1 MENAATQMNKIER
14 LKNLAVLEKAKAL
27 NRKVVK
33 LPQGFSYET
42 KKMLDGI
49 KQRKEKLDNKIQY
62 RNDIPQGYFLIS
74 QLREKISKL
83 KITGK
88 GKKRATIE
96 YLRQVDFTKR
106 GKFKIYPWN
115 EKLFKELLQK

>member
-1 MENAATQMNKIER
+1 MENAER
-14 LKNLAVLEKAKAL
+14 LKNLAILEKAKAL

-49 KQRKEKLDNKIQY
+49 KQRKENLNNGTQHRD
-62 RNDIPQGYFLIS
+62 DIPQGYFLIS

-88 GKKRATIE
+88 GKTKATRE
-96 YLRQVDFTKR
+96 YLRQVDFTKH

>member
-49 KQRKEKLDNKIQY
+49 KQRKEKLDNGMQY

-88 GKKRATIE
+88 TKATRE
-96 YLRQVDFTKR
+96 YLRQVDFTKH

-115 EKLFKELLQK
+115 EELFKELLQK